1 MEGRYI
7 KVSFIIIIIIITYWQ
22 NGHQYLTLLHHD
34 LPPLA
39 EKMEPPIFTQKP
51 LNKDVKE
58 GSKTRFDV
66 TAKGKP
72 LPDIE
77 W

>member
-1 MEGRYI
+1 
-7 KVSFIIIIIIITYWQ
+7 
-22 NGHQYLTLLHHD
+22 
-34 LPPLA
+34 
-39 EKMEPPIFTQKP
+39 MEPPMFTQKP

-58 GSKTRFDV
+58 GGKTRFDA